1 MTAVSVDKEENSL
14 KITVA
19 NAEICL
25 KFYSDIEQYLA
36 KQILSNTEA
45 ITTPE
50 PDVQPLDVCLS
61 PNVQLTVAL
70 LVMRYK
76 LSDNAAQDSQIEKL
90 VFEAMHNL

>member
-1 MTAVSVDKEENSL
+1 MPITVQTFKWSEVTAVSVSREENSL
-14 KITVA
+14 KIAVA

-25 KFYSDIEQYLA
+25 KLCPDIEQYLA

-50 PDVQPLDVCLS
+50 PDVQPLDVCLP
-61 PNVQLTVAL
+61 PNVQLTIAL

-76 LSDNAAQDSQIEKL
+76 LSDSAAQDS
-90 VFEAMHNL
+90 